1 MYKIMLV
8 EDEIPV
14 RESMVQNT
22 DWNALGFD
30 VPVACADGR
39 EAMEQYALVRPD
51 VVITDICMPFVD
63 GLELTEHIRA
73 QDQTTIIVVLTGF
86 SEFSYAQKA
95 IKYHVNDYILKPVSP
110 RDFDQLLRRLSHELR
125 EREQRQGLFHRAQ
138 YAGELLKDHVFQS
151 ILSPDTP
158 EEDLQAAAKNAGIV
172 FGGELHIAALIEGAE
187 ADGAYLARVAG
198 QAAEGCAPC
207 QWRQAADGMLVMI
220 FSGDETAELR
230 VRAVSACR
238 RLSQKLEDSELLDT
252 PLVGVSGVHAG
263 PGGLHAAAKSAR
275 HALGYA
281 FATGQ
286 RLLFDSELT
295 KSAGSLHTPDCPA
308 VGDIAACVQSG
319 DGTRALELTGR
330 LFLLMRRRQVHF
342 DECLAQLE
350 QLRVLLTS
358 RLGRD
363 ELARTP
369 QLDPL
374 THRESLEAVR
384 LRFERLEGYLLQRAA
399 TEMDSPASRCAH
411 MAMRY
416 LQQNYANC
424 DLKLAD
430 VLEHLGVSRSYFSNV
445 FKAQTGQSFVEYL
458 TNLRMD
464 EAKRLLR
471 ETGLC
476 TYEIAERIG
485 FVDPHYFSVS
495 FRRRTGMTPREYRE
509 ANR

>member
-1 MYKIMLV
+1 MYQIMLV
-8 EDEIPV
+8 EDEILV

-22 DWNALGFD
+22 NWRALGFD
-30 VPVACADGR
+30 APIACSDGR
-39 EAMEQYALVRPD
+39 EAMQVLETVRPD

-63 GLELTEHIRA
+63 GLELAAHIRA
-73 QDQTTIIVVLTGF
+73 RYPATIIVVLTGF

-110 RDFDQLLRRLSHELR
+110 RDFDQLLQKLAQELR
-125 EREQRQGLFHRAQ
+125 EREQRQGVFNRAQ
-138 YAGELLKDHVFQS
+138 YADEVLKDHVFQS

-158 EEDLQAAAKNAGIV
+158 EEDLQAAARNAGIV
-172 FGGELHIAALIEGAE
+172 FGGELHIAALAE
-187 ADGAYLARVAG
+187 FSQADELWLSRTAAQLAERY
-198 QAAEGCAPC
+198 APC
-207 QWRQAADGMLVMI
+207 QWRVTPEQTLVLI

-238 RLSQKLEDSELLDT
+238 QLSQKLDEDAQANALI
-252 PLVGVSGVHAG
+252 GVSGVHAG
-263 PGGLHAAAKSAR
+263 PAGLREAAADAR

-281 FATGQ
+281 FSTGL
-286 RLLFDSELT
+286 RLLFDPELS
-295 KSAGSLHTPDCPA
+295 KSVGTLHTPDCPA
-308 VGDIAACVQSG
+308 VGDIASSVHAG
-319 DGTRALELTGR
+319 DGTRALELTGQ
-330 LFLLMRRRQVHF
+330 LFSLMRKRQVHF
-342 DECLAQLE
+342 DECCAQLE
-350 QLRVLLTS
+350 QLHVLLTS
-358 RLGRD
+358 PLSREELSRAPQVSPISRRD
-363 ELARTP
+363 T
-369 QLDPL
+369 
-374 THRESLEAVR
+374 LEAVR
-384 LRFERLEGYLLQRAA
+384 LRFERLEGFLLQRAA
-399 TEMDSPASRCAH
+399 SGMDSPASRCALL
-411 MAMRY
+411 AVRY
-416 LQQNYANC
+416 LQENYSNC
-424 DLKLAD
+424 DLKLGD
-430 VLEHLGVSRSYFSNV
+430 LLEHLGVSRSYFSNV